1 MGEAYIIFQACLN
14 LRLKG
19 LFVPATWRFATS
31 SDFAVTQIED
41 TRNQQQD
48 VRRT

>member
-1 MGEAYIIFQACLN
+1 MGCLIKFEAQ
-14 LRLKG
+14 G